1 MAEGRNT
8 NFELLRLFG
17 VFSILYMH
25 AFGSFIDKLTG
36 GNEIYMLLENSIFN
50 TGVACLMLISGY
62 FGIRRDYGKLVRMDM
77 EFLFYSLA
85 SLAIIIRGGGEL
97 SRFEF
102 FSYLF
107 PIISR
112 RNWFVSCY
120 VWLMLLS
127 PFINMIPEKLEK
139 RNFLRL
145 LGTLFMLF
153 SLVPTLFYY
162 EITMDGG
169 KGIVNLFILY
179 LIGRYIRMHVT
190 SGGRRKQLLLFVG
203 SVMVTWVLN
212 IVGSRIGMVL
222 IFSRDCSALIIISS
236 ILLFL
241 VFREIKISSR
251 LINIVARNSFAILM
265 GENLL
270 KLVLSKLDTKQLL
283 LPDSYIDRWY
293 LALITVAYV
302 LCIMAVGVVINELR
316 RKVFGRVEAVV
327 SELVMNK
334 ARSYKK
340 ALTIIIVHKLTELR

>member
-1 MAEGRNT
+1 
-8 NFELLRLFG
+8 
-17 VFSILYMH
+17 
-25 AFGSFIDKLTG
+25 
-36 GNEIYMLLENSIFN
+36 
-50 TGVACLMLISGY
+50 
-62 FGIRRDYGKLVRMDM
+62 
-77 EFLFYSLA
+77 
-85 SLAIIIRGGGEL
+85 
-97 SRFEF
+97 
-102 FSYLF
+102 
-107 PIISR
+107 
-112 RNWFVSCY
+112 
-120 VWLMLLS
+120 MLLS